1 MMRTC
6 AGIKRDG
13 GRCTTVV
20 ANPNDYCYQHD
31 PRRREERSRNAS
43 RAGRSKPS
51 RDVVGVKTQLQE
63 LADKVLAGSLERA
76 DAAVAGQLLNIKL
89 RAIETERRIKETE
102 ELEERITALE
112 EARRKGQNSDLTE
125 RRRTS

>member
-1 MMRTC
+1 MHVC

-13 GRCTTVV
+13 GRCTAVV
-20 ANPNDYCYQHD
+20 HAPNDYCYQHD

-43 RAGRSKPS
+43 RAARSKQGFAR

-89 RAIETERRIKETE
+89 RAIETERRIRETE

-112 EARRKGQNSDLTE
+112 EAKPRE
-125 RRRTS
+125 RRPA

>member
-1 MMRTC
+1 VPVC

-13 GRCTTVV
+13 GRCTVV
-20 ANPNDYCYQHD
+20 VGPGQSHCYAHD
-31 PRRREERSRNAS
+31 PTRAEERKRNAS
-43 RAGRSKPS
+43 RGGRSKPT

-112 EARRKGQNSDLTE
+112 EAKLRE
-125 RRRTS
+125 RRRA